1 MKERSKKLID
11 IIFCIILLIFSL
23 SLMFSL
29 LFSKEKSFSEKE
41 NRVLK
46 TRPSVKIDRILDG
59 RFFSEFSKYCADQ
72 FPLREF
78 FTGISSFIDLSL
90 GRIEANGIIVIN
102 NKVLIP
108 RNDYSNNQ
116 ILHDNLKAIATFIES
131 NKSNGLPSYIV
142 VAPRSLDV
150 NKEKLPICFSNDY
163 GTAEYDAL
171 YNTIKKQ
178 NLIDTLPC
186 LTKNVKE
193 KNFYNTDHHWTTHG
207 AYIAYLE
214 ITNRLGIEPYP
225 IDFFNVD
232 IVSTDFLG
240 TSFSRSG
247 LYSFD
252 DKDTIVLYRY
262 KNDDKIIITRNGKE
276 RPLYDFSALEHS
288 DKYRI
293 FLGGNTDILEIRNQ
307 EAKPK
312 LLIIKDSFANSVIPF
327 LTLHFDIDVID
338 LRYYKNSLSSYI
350 SSNDFEAVLLLF
362 GIDTLATETSCINIR
377 K

>member
-11 IIFCIILLIFSL
+11 IIFCIILLIFLL

-46 TRPSVKIDRILDG
+46 TRPSVKIYRILDG

-72 FPLREF
+72 FPFRES

-116 ILHDNLKAIATFIES
+116 ILHDNLKTIATFIES

-150 NKEKLPICFSNDY
+150 NKEKLPICFSTDY

-214 ITNRLGIEPYP
+214 ITHPRELSHRDFLGSLMSLGIKRELIGDILVGQNKSYIVVQKSFCEHI
-225 IDFFNVD
+225 IDSLTKIGNVGVVIKECSKDSVVLLENRFEECRAIVSSLRIDCVVAALCNKSRAESAKLVEGERVNVNHEIITSCSKNIDMDD
-232 IVSTDFLG
+232 IVSVR
-240 TSFSRSG
+240 SFGKFKIGKCISTTKKGR
-247 LYSFD
+247 L
-252 DKDTIVLYRY
+252 VLSY
-262 KNDDKIIITRNGKE
+262 K
-276 RPLYDFSALEHS
+276 
-288 DKYRI
+288 KYI
-293 FLGGNTDILEIRNQ
+293 
-307 EAKPK
+307 
-312 LLIIKDSFANSVIPF
+312 
-327 LTLHFDIDVID
+327 
-338 LRYYKNSLSSYI
+338 
-350 SSNDFEAVLLLF
+350 
-362 GIDTLATETSCINIR
+362 
-377 K
+377 